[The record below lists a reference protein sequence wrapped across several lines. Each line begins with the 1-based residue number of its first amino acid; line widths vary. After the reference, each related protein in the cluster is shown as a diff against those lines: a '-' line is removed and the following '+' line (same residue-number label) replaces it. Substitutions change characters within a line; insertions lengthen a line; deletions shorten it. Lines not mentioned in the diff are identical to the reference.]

1 MPVGLRNLDAEMLAF
16 GDYLTLSR
24 HGLKYDWHSMKI
36 HRAST
41 YVEIIASLLQI
52 EDETLERID
61 APCRK

>member
-1 MPVGLRNLDAEMLAF
+1 MPVGLRNLDAEMLL
-16 GDYLTLSR
+16 YHSIVSNMIS
-24 HGLKYDWHSMKI
+24 SMKI

-52 EDETLERID
+52 EDEAFERID